1 MKKLTL
7 ILLLSSFFLNGFSQ
21 DLMYEV
27 RGKYDKPIK
36 KEALTEAQLLGD
48 FIAGYP
54 SNWVKDYISVEISTK
69 ENGDTH
75 KALSLS
81 ETLSDEQKNI
91 LSKVDLSTEIE
102 INVWYKY
109 PNSITDKLENR
120 NVFVKM
126 TVIPEV
132 EAEFMGGY
140 KQLKQYLKRQMIDK
154 IAKKTP
160 DEFQKGKVVFTV
172 NEQGKITN
180 AEIGLSTG
188 DKKTDMLLLKTICK
202 MPKWKPAQNAKGKN
216 VKQRFEFSMGRG
228 GC

>member
-1 MKKLTL
+1 MKKYF
-7 ILLLSSFFLNGFSQ
+7 IALLLSSFFLNGFSQ

-27 RGKYDKPIK
+27 RGKYDKPVK
-36 KEALTEAQLLGD
+36 KETLMEAQLLSD

-54 SNWVKDYISVEISTK
+54 SSWVKDYISVELLTK

-81 ETLSDEQKNI
+81 ETLSDDQKTI
-91 LSKVDLSTEIE
+91 LNKADYLTDIE

-109 PNSITDKLENR
+109 PNAVTDKLENR
-120 NVFVKM
+120 NMFVKM

-140 KQLKQYLKRQMIDK
+140 KQLKRYLKRQMIDRIIK
-154 IAKKTP
+154 NTP
-160 DEFQKGKVVFTV
+160 DEFQTGKVVFMV

-188 DKKTDMLLLKTICK
+188 DKKTDMLLLKTISK
-202 MPKWKPAQNAKGKN
+202 MPNWKPAQNAKGEN
-216 VKQRFEFSMGRG
+216 VKQKFEFSMGRG